1 MHHTTYRARSQ
12 FRNSILFFHVYT
24 QKKLVEQCFN
34 ITYLGLFSNTVNK
47 EAHMLFNTCSLS
59 ERSSWS
65 KHCPQFDNIQLKC
78 LPIDN
83 GSNSI
88 RSVPNACFTRVS
100 PTRIDNPR
108 VVLFSLDALSL
119 LNIRHEVNHLD
130 EQNCIEKTGET
141 NHLVE
146 YLSGNKL
153 WPGSDPTAHCYC
165 GYQFGSFAGQLG
177 DGAAISLGEVINKQ
191 GERWELQLKGSGLTP
206 FSRQGDGRKV
216 LRSSLREFLCSEAM
230 YYLGIPTT
238 RAASIIT
245 SDTLVQRDMFYTGDN
260 ITEKASITS
269 RVAKTFIRFGSFEIS
284 KSPDPITGRFGP
296 SVGNLTIVS
305 QLTNYVIQQFYPHI
319 WSEYSNDIINCYV
332 EFFKEVVKRT
342 ANLVALW
349 QTVGF
354 CHGVLNTDNM
364 SIIGLTIDYGP
375 FGFIDQ
381 FTWDHISNTSDP
393 NGRYSYAQQP
403 SVCAWNL
410 ARLAECLIQALIDQQ
425 KCSSDKTTNKECIFV
440 DNLTKKFTN
449 VLDTTYLSC
458 FKSVYLER
466 MRKKLGLLYA
476 KDEIDTELIQN
487 LFNTMEMTGADFTN
501 TFLALEDT
509 LSQVVYQNNADLLKP
524 DLIVQECCSLS
535 QLQETFEP
543 TNMELHRQLSAKF
556 TGIRENIIDQLEETK
571 ILKSKEKE
579 KLYKELEHM
588 TEQEYQERNKRLWS
602 IWLQAYEERL
612 KIDFEGNND
621 NTKTQFSERLN
632 LMQSVNPRVV
642 LRNYL
647 AEEAIKSADKGDYTV
662 AQQLFNSLTT
672 PFKNPDMSLN
682 NESFH
687 LVSRVKYRPPDWS
700 RKLRVSCS
708 S

>member
-1 MHHTTYRARSQ
+1 
-12 FRNSILFFHVYT
+12 
-24 QKKLVEQCFN
+24 
-34 ITYLGLFSNTVNK
+34 
-47 EAHMLFNTCSLS
+47 MLFNTCSLS

-177 DGAAISLGEVINKQ
+177 DGAAMY
-191 GERWELQLKGSGLTP
+191 
-206 FSRQGDGRKV
+206 
-216 LRSSLREFLCSEAM
+216 AM

>member
-1 MHHTTYRARSQ
+1 MHHTTYLARSQ
-12 FRNSILFFHVYT
+12 FRNTRLLFHVYT
-24 QKKLVEQCFN
+24 QK
-34 ITYLGLFSNTVNK
+34 
-47 EAHMLFNTCSLS
+47 
-59 ERSSWS
+59 RSSWS

-245 SDTLVQRDMFYTGDN
+245 SDTLVERDMFYTGDN

-425 KCSSDKTTNKECIFV
+425 KCSSDKATNKECISV

-449 VLDTTYLSC
+449 VLDTTYMSC

-543 TNMELHRQLSAKF
+543 INMELHRQLSAKF

-579 KLYKELEHM
+579 KLYKELEHI

-602 IWLQAYEERL
+602 IWLQAYKVRL
-612 KIDFEGNND
+612 EIDFEGNHD

>member
-1 MHHTTYRARSQ
+1 MHHITYRARSPI
-12 FRNSILFFHVYT
+12 RKARLLFCVYT

-34 ITYLGLFSNTVNK
+34 VSYIGLFSNTVHK
-47 EAHMLFNTCSLS
+47 KTHMLFNTCSLS
-59 ERSSWS
+59 EGSSCS
-65 KHCPQFDNIQLKC
+65 NHYPQFDNIQLKS

-100 PTRIDNPR
+100 PTKIDNPR
-108 VVLFSLDALSL
+108 LVLFSPDALAL
-119 LNIRHEVNHLD
+119 LNICHKINHLD
-130 EQNCIEKTGET
+130 KQNCKGKTEET
-141 NHLVE
+141 NCLVE

-153 WPGSDPTAHCYC
+153 WPGSNPTAHCYC

-177 DGAAISLGEVINKQ
+177 DGAAISLGEVVNEQ
-191 GERWELQLKGSGLTP
+191 GERWELQLKGAGLTP

-245 SDTLVQRDMFYTGDN
+245 SDTLVERDMFYTGDS

-284 KSPDPITGRFGP
+284 KSPDSITGRFGP

-319 WSEYSNDIINCYV
+319 WSDYSNDIMNCYL

-375 FGFIDQ
+375 FGFMDQ

-393 NGRYSYAQQP
+393 DGRYSYAQQP
-403 SVCAWNL
+403 NICAWNC

-425 KCSSDKTTNKECIFV
+425 KYSSDKTIDKEFV
-440 DNLTKKFTN
+440 NNLTKKFTN
-449 VLDTTYLSC
+449 VLDTTYMSY

-466 MRKKLGLLYA
+466 MRKKLGLFYP
-476 KDEIDTELIQN
+476 KDEIDADLIEN
-487 LFNTMEMTGADFTN
+487 LFNTMEKTGADFTN

-509 LSQVVYQNNADLLKP
+509 LFQLFNENDSDLLEP
-524 DLIVQECCSLS
+524 DLIVNECCSLS

-543 TNMELHRQLSAKF
+543 TNIELHRQLSARF

-588 TEQEYQERNKRLWS
+588 TEEEYQKRNKRLWS
-602 IWLQAYEERL
+602 IWLRAYKTRL
-612 KIDFEGNND
+612 KIDFERNSD
-621 NTKTQFSERLN
+621 NTKTQISERLN

-662 AQQLFNSLTT
+662 AQQLFDSLTT
-672 PFKNPDMSLN
+672 PFKNPDTSLN
-682 NESFH
+682 NEI
-687 LVSRVKYRPPDWS
+687 
-700 RKLRVSCS
+700 CS
-708 S
+708 SGG

>member
-1 MHHTTYRARSQ
+1 MHHTTYLARSQ
-12 FRNSILFFHVYT
+12 FRNTRLLFHVYT
-24 QKKLVEQCFN
+24 QK
-34 ITYLGLFSNTVNK
+34 
-47 EAHMLFNTCSLS
+47 
-59 ERSSWS
+59 RSSWS

-245 SDTLVQRDMFYTGDN
+245 SDTLVERDMFYTGDN

-393 NGRYSYAQQP
+393 NGCYSYAQQP

-425 KCSSDKTTNKECIFV
+425 KCSSDKATNKECISV

-449 VLDTTYLSC
+449 VLDTTYMSC

-543 TNMELHRQLSAKF
+543 INMELHRQLSAKF

-579 KLYKELEHM
+579 KLYKELEHI
-588 TEQEYQERNKRLWS
+588 TEQEYLERNKRLWS
-602 IWLQAYEERL
+602 IWLQAYKVRL
-612 KIDFEGNND
+612 EIDFEGNHD